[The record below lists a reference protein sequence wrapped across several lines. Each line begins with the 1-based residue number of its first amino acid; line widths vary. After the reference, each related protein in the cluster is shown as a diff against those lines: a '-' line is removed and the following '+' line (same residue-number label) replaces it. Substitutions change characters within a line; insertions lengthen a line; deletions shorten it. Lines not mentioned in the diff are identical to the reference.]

1 MKKSERITS
10 FVSEL
15 GIGPSLALDP
25 CYMGYFKCFNEQK
38 YYEAHDILE
47 HLWLQKKDENHLY
60 FKGLIQIAGAF
71 VHLQKQYH
79 RPTHPKDGK
88 RLAPASRL
96 FELGMRNLEGYC
108 PHHLHFDVEALYR
121 LCAQFAGEIISSGFR
136 HNPWN
141 PAHPPR
147 LFLDETEPRT
157 GA

>member
-1 MKKSERITS
+1 MKKSERIHS

-15 GIGPSLALDP
+15 GIGTSSALDP
-25 CYMGYFKCFNEQK
+25 CYLGYFKCFNEQK
-38 YYEAHDILE
+38 YYEAHDVLE

-71 VHLQKQYH
+71 VHLQKQYL
-79 RPTHPKDGK
+79 RPMHPKDGK

-108 PHHLHFDVEALYR
+108 PRHLHFDVEALYR
-121 LCAQFAGEIISSGFR
+121 LCAQLAGEIIDSDFR

-141 PAHPPR
+141 PAQPPQ
-147 LFLDETEPRT
+147 LFLTETDT
-157 GA
+157 